1 MAANNLQEAGLL
13 LTAQGAEEFKS
24 AMKGISAATK
34 EAYSELKL
42 AQSQYDKNTSGTQKL
57 ADKQKYL
64 QKMTEEYTKKEQVLK
79 AQLEQM
85 ENAEER
91 DEAAIAKKR
100 AELNNCKASL
110 NKYEESLKDVT
121 NQIKGHSAQLKEWG
135 DKLKNVGGKMQSL
148 GGTLTKSVTAPIMGV
163 GAASVVAWK
172 EVDEGLDIVTKK
184 TGATGEALEDM
195 QNRTRNI
202 AKTMP
207 TDFATAGAAVGEV
220 NTRFGLVGD
229 ELEDLSVKFIKFAEL
244 NDTDVSSSI
253 DNVQA
258 MMAAWG
264 VETKDAGLML
274 DLLTKAG
281 QDSGASVDTLSQ
293 QLMQNKTA
301 LDDMG
306 FSLDASVDLLAN
318 CEKNGIDTSTMLGG
332 LKKALQN
339 SAKEG
344 KSSADALSE
353 LQEKLVGAES
363 DTEASQIA
371 MELFGNKAGP
381 AIADACRDGRLS
393 LEDLGYAMEDLAGT
407 TESTFDGIQ
416 DPLDQMTPSLNT
428 LKDTGAQLVTDL
440 GPAIV
445 TVLGAISDGVSALNT
460 WWSGLDEKQKAVI
473 LTLAGL
479 LAALGP
485 VLSIVGSV
493 ITTIG
498 SLVTI
503 MGAASAGGGV
513 MAAVMGALT
522 GPIGIAIAAIVAI
535 IAVLVLLITHWD
547 QVKGKVKETWEKITE
562 YCTNLKNDVTKKWEE
577 IKSNIKQKIEAIKAD
592 LQQKWNTIKSDA
604 VNKITGMKNDIIG
617 KMTELKSKI
626 TEKLTDIKS
635 KFTEKFE
642 EIKTK
647 VKGVVEDIKGFFTNL
662 KLKIPKPELPKLPH
676 FSLEWGEKTI
686 LGQTVKYPSG
696 LHVDWYAKAMSTPYM
711 FTNPAIMQTPY
722 GTIGAGEA
730 GNELM
735 YGHDALMRDISD
747 ATAANNETLIEAF
760 INGVYNAIV
769 AALNQADL
777 KVVIGRREF
786 GRIVR
791 EVTG

>member
-1 MAANNLQEAGLL
+1 MPANNLQEAGLI
-13 LTAQGAEEFKS
+13 LTAQGADEFKS

-42 AQSQYDKNTSGTQKL
+42 AQSQYDKNTSATEKL
-57 ADKQKYL
+57 ADRQKYL
-64 QKMTEEYTKKEQVLK
+64 QKMTEEYTKKEQLLR
-79 AQLEQM
+79 AELAQM

-91 DEAAIAKKR
+91 DEAAIAKKK
-100 AELNNCKASL
+100 AEINNCKASL
-110 NKYEESLKDVT
+110 NKYEDALKDVT
-121 NQIKGHSAQLKEWG
+121 KQIEGHSAQLKEWG
-135 DKLKNVGGKMQSL
+135 EKLKDVGGKMQSL

-207 TDFATAGAAVGEV
+207 TDFATAGTAVGEV
-220 NTRFGLVGD
+220 NTRFGLTGD
-229 ELEDLSVKFIKFAEL
+229 ALEDLSVKFIKFAEL

-253 DNVQA
+253 DNVQS

-264 VETKDAGLML
+264 VETEDAGLML
-274 DLLTKAG
+274 DMLTKAG
-281 QDSGASVDTLSQ
+281 QDSGVSVDTLSQ

-306 FSLDASVDLLAN
+306 FSLDESVDLLAN
-318 CEKNGIDTSTMLGG
+318 CEKNGIDTTTMLGG

-353 LQEKLVGAES
+353 LQEKLMGAES
-363 DTEASQIA
+363 DAEASQIA

-393 LEDLGYAMEDLAGT
+393 LEDLGYSMEDLAGT
-407 TESTFDGIQ
+407 TETTFGEIQ
-416 DPLDQMTPSLNT
+416 DPLDQMTPILNT

-445 TVLGAISDGVSALNT
+445 EVLGFISEKVSALNE
-460 WWSGLDEKQKAVI
+460 WWGGLDEKQKTVI

-485 VLSIVGSV
+485 VLSVVGSV
-493 ITTIG
+493 VSTIG

-513 MAAVMGALT
+513 MAAVIGALT
-522 GPIGIAIAAIVAI
+522 GPIGIAVAAIAALIAI
-535 IAVLVLLITHWD
+535 GTALYLNWDKVCQWASTTKENVL
-547 QVKGKVKETWEKITE
+547 KAWE
-562 YCTNLKNDVTKKWEE
+562 D
-577 IKSNIKQKIEAIKAD
+577 IKS
-592 LQQKWNTIKSDA
+592 
-604 VNKITGMKNDIIG
+604 G
-617 KMTELKSKI
+617 I
-626 TEKLTDIKS
+626 TEKIESAK
-635 KFTEKFE
+635 EKVHDAIE
-642 EIKTK
+642 K
-647 VKGVVEDIKGFFTNL
+647 IKGFFDFQW
-662 KLKIPKPELPKLPH
+662 KLPHIDLPH
-676 FSLEWGEKTI
+676 FSIDGEFS
-686 LGQTVKYPSG
+686 LNPPSIP
-696 LHVDWYAKAMSTPYM
+696 HFSVDWYKSG
-711 FTNPAIMQTPY
+711 AIFD
-722 GTIGAGEA
+722 GASVIGVGEA
-730 GNELM
+730 GPEAVVPLSGESMRPFARAIAEEMGDGGAYTIIVPVMLDGREIARATVTYTREEL
-735 YGHDALMRDISD
+735 
-747 ATAANNETLIEAF
+747 
-760 INGVYNAIV
+760 
-769 AALNQADL
+769 
-777 KVVIGRREF
+777 RRLD
-786 GRIVR
+786 RIDSR
-791 EVTG
+791 KAGLAW

>member
-42 AQSQYDKNTSGTQKL
+42 AQSQYDKNTSATDKL
-57 ADKQKYL
+57 ADRQKYL
-64 QKMTEEYTKKEQVLK
+64 KAMTEEYTKKEQILR
-79 AQLEQM
+79 AELAQM
-85 ENAEER
+85 ESAEER
-91 DEAAIAKKR
+91 DEAAIAKKKT
-100 AELNNCKASL
+100 EINNCKASL
-110 NKYEESLKDVT
+110 NRYEEALEDVT
-121 NQIKGHSAQLKEWG
+121 NQIKNHSAQLKEWG
-135 DKLKNVGGKMQSL
+135 DKLKDVGGKMQTL
-148 GGTLTKSVTAPIMGV
+148 GGTLTKSVTAPIAGV

-184 TGATGEALEDM
+184 TGASGEALEDM
-195 QNRTRNI
+195 QNRARDI

-207 TDFATAGAAVGEV
+207 TDFATAGTAIGEV
-220 NTRFGLVGD
+220 NTRFGVTGD

-253 DNVQA
+253 DNVQS

-264 VETKDAGLML
+264 VETKDTGLML

-306 FSLDASVDLLAN
+306 LSLDESVDLLAN
-318 CEKNGIDTSTMLGG
+318 CEKNGIDTSTMLAG
-332 LKKALQN
+332 LKKAMQN

-344 KSSADALSE
+344 KSSADALAE
-353 LQEKLVGAES
+353 LQEKLAGAES
-363 DTEASQIA
+363 DAEASQIA

-381 AIADACRDGRLS
+381 AIAEACRDGRLS

-407 TESTFDGIQ
+407 TDSTFDEIQ
-416 DPLDQMTPSLNT
+416 DPLDQMTPILNT
-428 LKDTGAQLVTDL
+428 LKDTGAQLVEDL
-440 GPAIV
+440 APTIV
-445 TVLGAISDGVSALNT
+445 DVLGAISEGVSSLNA
-460 WWSGLDEKQKAVI
+460 WWTGLDDSQKKVI
-473 LTLAGL
+473 FTLAGL

-485 VLSIVGSV
+485 VLSIIGTV

-513 MAAVMGALT
+513 MAAVIGALT
-522 GPIGIAIAAIVAI
+522 GPIGIAIAAVAAL
-535 IAVLVLLITHWD
+535 IAIGVALYQNWD
-547 QVKGKVKETWEKITE
+547 TICQWASNMKQKVANTWVSLKNNVNTTVDNMKSSVKQKFDDIKRSVQEKIESARDKVHDAIEKMKSFFNFTWE
-562 YCTNLKNDVTKKWEE
+562 
-577 IKSNIKQKIEAIKAD
+577 
-592 LQQKWNTIKSDA
+592 
-604 VNKITGMKNDIIG
+604 
-617 KMTELKSKI
+617 
-626 TEKLTDIKS
+626 
-635 KFTEKFE
+635 
-642 EIKTK
+642 
-647 VKGVVEDIKGFFTNL
+647 
-662 KLKIPKPELPKLPH
+662 LPRIKLPH
-676 FSLEWGEKTI
+676 FSISGNFSLNP
-686 LGQTVKYPSG
+686 PSIP
-696 LHVDWYAKAMSTPYM
+696 HFSVDWYAKAMDTPYLL
-711 FTNPAIMQTPY
+711 TSPTVMQTPY
-722 GTIGAGEA
+722 GMVGAGEA

-735 YGHDALMRDISD
+735 YGHDALMRDITN

-769 AALNQADL
+769 AALKQADL

-791 EVTG
+791 EVL

>member
-1 MAANNLQEAGLL
+1 MPANNLQEAGLI
-13 LTAQGAEEFKS
+13 LTAQGAEDFKS

-42 AQSQYDKNTSGTQKL
+42 AQSQYDKNTSATEKL
-57 ADKQKYL
+57 ADRQKYL
-64 QKMTEEYTKKEQVLK
+64 QKMTEEYTKKEQILQ

-91 DEAAIAKKR
+91 DEAAIAKKK
-100 AELNNCKASL
+100 AEINNCKASL
-110 NKYEESLKDVT
+110 NKYEKALEDVT
-121 NQIKGHSAQLKEWG
+121 KQIGGHSAQLKEWG
-135 DKLKNVGGKMQSL
+135 EKLKDVGGKMQSL
-148 GGTLTKSVTAPIMGV
+148 GSTLTRSVTAPIMGV

-207 TDFATAGAAVGEV
+207 TDFATAGTAVGEV
-220 NTRFGLVGD
+220 NTRFGLTGD
-229 ELEDLSVKFIKFAEL
+229 ALEDLSVKFIKFAEL
-244 NDTDVSSSI
+244 NETDVSASI
-253 DNVQA
+253 DNVQS

-274 DLLTKAG
+274 DMLTKAG
-281 QDSGASVDTLSQ
+281 QDSGVAVDTLSQ

-301 LDDMG
+301 LDEMG
-306 FSLDASVDLLAN
+306 FSLDESVDLLAN

-344 KSSADALSE
+344 KSSADALAE
-353 LQEKLVGAES
+353 LQDKLMGAES
-363 DTEASQIA
+363 DAEASQIA

-407 TESTFDGIQ
+407 TDTTFDSVQ
-416 DPLDQMTPSLNT
+416 DPLDQMQPILNT

-460 WWSGLDEKQKAVI
+460 WWSGLDEKQKTVI

-485 VLSIVGSV
+485 VLSVVGTVVS
-493 ITTIG
+493 TIG

-513 MAAVMGALT
+513 MAAVIGALT
-522 GPIGIAIAAIVAI
+522 GPIGIAIAVITALIAIGTA
-535 IAVLVLLITHWD
+535 LYLNWD
-547 QVKGKVKETWEKITE
+547 TICQWAATLRDNVVSAWENLKSSVEEKVENIKSTVTQKFEDIKNKIQEKIESARDKVKEAIEK
-562 YCTNLKNDVTKKWEE
+562 
-577 IKSNIKQKIEAIKAD
+577 
-592 LQQKWNTIKSDA
+592 
-604 VNKITGMKNDIIG
+604 
-617 KMTELKSKI
+617 
-626 TEKLTDIKS
+626 
-635 KFTEKFE
+635 
-642 EIKTK
+642 
-647 VKGVVEDIKGFFTNL
+647 IKGFFDFDW
-662 KLKIPKPELPKLPH
+662 KLPNIKLPH
-676 FSLEWGEKTI
+676 FSVSGEFS
-686 LGQTVKYPSG
+686 LNPPSIP
-696 LHVDWYAKAMSTPYM
+696 HFDVDWYAKGAVFDAPSV
-711 FTNPAIMQTPY
+711 
-722 GTIGAGEA
+722 IGVGEA
-730 GNELM
+730 GPEAVLPLETLWKKLDEIADRIIQSGDRHAAEM
-735 YGHDALMRDISD
+735 YRA
-747 ATAANNETLIEAF
+747 LIEALSEMSF
-760 INGVYNAIV
+760 
-769 AALNQADL
+769 
-777 KVVIGRREF
+777 VISDREF
-786 GRIVR
+786 ARLLRKHGAIK
-791 EVTG
+791 

>member
-1 MAANNLQEAGLL
+1 MPANNLQEAGLI
-13 LTAQGAEEFKS
+13 LTAQGADEFKS

-64 QKMTEEYTKKEQVLK
+64 QKMTEEYTKKEQVLQ

-110 NKYEESLKDVT
+110 NKYEESLKDVN

-135 DKLKNVGGKMQSL
+135 DKLQSVGGKMQSL

-195 QNRTRNI
+195 QNRARNI

-207 TDFATAGAAVGEV
+207 TDFATAGTAVGEV
-220 NTRFGLVGD
+220 NTRFGLTGD
-229 ELEDLSVKFIKFAEL
+229 ALEDLSVKFIKFAEL

-264 VETKDAGLML
+264 VETEDAGLML
-274 DLLTKAG
+274 DMLTKAG
-281 QDSGASVDTLSQ
+281 QDSGVAVDTLSQ

-306 FSLDASVDLLAN
+306 FSLDESVDLLAN
-318 CEKNGIDTSTMLGG
+318 CEKNGIDTTTMLGG

-353 LQEKLVGAES
+353 LQEKLLGAES
-363 DTEASQIA
+363 DAEASQIA

-407 TESTFDGIQ
+407 TDSTFEEIQ
-416 DPLDQMTPSLNT
+416 DPLDQMTPILNT

-445 TVLGAISDGVSALNT
+445 EVLGFISEKVSALNE
-460 WWSGLDEKQKAVI
+460 WWGGLDEKQKTVI

-485 VLSIVGSV
+485 VLSVVGSV
-493 ITTIG
+493 VSTIG

-513 MAAVMGALT
+513 MAAVIGALT
-522 GPIGIAIAAIVAI
+522 GPIGIAVAAIAALIAI
-535 IAVLVLLITHWD
+535 GTALYLNWDKVCQWASTTKENVL
-547 QVKGKVKETWEKITE
+547 KAWE
-562 YCTNLKNDVTKKWEE
+562 D
-577 IKSNIKQKIEAIKAD
+577 IKS
-592 LQQKWNTIKSDA
+592 
-604 VNKITGMKNDIIG
+604 G
-617 KMTELKSKI
+617 I
-626 TEKLTDIKS
+626 TEKIESAK
-635 KFTEKFE
+635 EKVHDAIE
-642 EIKTK
+642 K
-647 VKGVVEDIKGFFTNL
+647 IKGFFDFQW
-662 KLKIPKPELPKLPH
+662 KLPHIDLPH
-676 FSLEWGEKTI
+676 FSIDGEFS
-686 LGQTVKYPSG
+686 LNPPSIP
-696 LHVDWYAKAMSTPYM
+696 HFSVDWYKSG
-711 FTNPAIMQTPY
+711 AIFD
-722 GTIGAGEA
+722 GASIIGVGEA
-730 GNELM
+730 GPEAVVPLS
-735 YGHDALMRDISD
+735 GESMRPFARAIAEEMGDG
-747 ATAANNETLIEAF
+747 
-760 INGVYNAIV
+760 GVYTIIV
-769 AALNQADL
+769 PVMLD
-777 KVVIGRREF
+777 GREIARATVTYTREELRRLD
-786 GRIVR
+786 RIDSR
-791 EVTG
+791 KAGLAW

>member
-1 MAANNLQEAGLL
+1 MPANNLQEAGLI
-13 LTAQGAEEFKS
+13 LTAQGADEFKS

-42 AQSQYDKNTSGTQKL
+42 AQSQYDKNTSATEKL
-57 ADKQKYL
+57 ADRQKYL
-64 QKMTEEYTKKEQVLK
+64 QKMTEEYTKKEQLLR
-79 AQLEQM
+79 AELAQM

-91 DEAAIAKKR
+91 DEAAIAKKK
-100 AELNNCKASL
+100 AEINNCKASL
-110 NKYEESLKDVT
+110 NKYEDALKDVT
-121 NQIKGHSAQLKEWG
+121 KQIEGHSAQLKEWG
-135 DKLKNVGGKMQSL
+135 DKLKDVGGKMQSL

-207 TDFATAGAAVGEV
+207 TDFATAGTAVGEV
-220 NTRFGLVGD
+220 NARFGLTGD
-229 ELEDLSVKFIKFAEL
+229 ALEDLSVKFIKFAEL

-253 DNVQA
+253 DNVQS

-264 VETKDAGLML
+264 VETEDAGLML
-274 DLLTKAG
+274 DMLTKAG
-281 QDSGASVDTLSQ
+281 QDSGVSVDTLSQ

-306 FSLDASVDLLAN
+306 FSLDESVDLLAN
-318 CEKNGIDTSTMLGG
+318 CEKNGIDTTTMLGG

-353 LQEKLVGAES
+353 LQEKLMGAES
-363 DTEASQIA
+363 DAEASQIA

-393 LEDLGYAMEDLAGT
+393 LEDLGYSMEDLAGT
-407 TESTFDGIQ
+407 TETTFGEIQ
-416 DPLDQMTPSLNT
+416 DPLDQMTPILNT

-445 TVLGAISDGVSALNT
+445 EVLGFISEKVSALNE
-460 WWSGLDEKQKAVI
+460 WWGGLDERQKTVI

-513 MAAVMGALT
+513 MAAVIGALT
-522 GPIGIAIAAIVAI
+522 GPIGIAVAAIAALIAI
-535 IAVLVLLITHWD
+535 GTALYLNWD
-547 QVKGKVKETWEKITE
+547 TICQWAASMKEKVSTEWNNLKTNVGNTAENIRSTAIQKFEDIKNKIQEKIE
-562 YCTNLKNDVTKKWEE
+562 SARDKVRDA
-577 IKSNIKQKIEAIKAD
+577 IEK
-592 LQQKWNTIKSDA
+592 
-604 VNKITGMKNDIIG
+604 
-617 KMTELKSKI
+617 
-626 TEKLTDIKS
+626 
-635 KFTEKFE
+635 
-642 EIKTK
+642 
-647 VKGVVEDIKGFFTNL
+647 IKGFFDFDW
-662 KLKIPKPELPKLPH
+662 KLPDIKLPH
-676 FSLEWGEKTI
+676 FSVSGEFS
-686 LGQTVKYPSG
+686 LNPPSIP
-696 LHVDWYAKAMSTPYM
+696 HFDVDWYKTGGVFDAPSV
-711 FTNPAIMQTPY
+711 
-722 GTIGAGEA
+722 IGVGEA
-730 GNELM
+730 GPEAVLPLETLWKKLDEIADRIIQSGDRHAAEM
-735 YGHDALMRDISD
+735 YEALIAALGEMSFIISD
-747 ATAANNETLIEAF
+747 
-760 INGVYNAIV
+760 
-769 AALNQADL
+769 
-777 KVVIGRREF
+777 REF
-786 GRIVR
+786 ARLLRKFGAIK
-791 EVTG
+791 

>member
-1 MAANNLQEAGLL
+1 MAANNLQEAGLI
-13 LTAQGAEEFKS
+13 LTAQGADEFKS

-42 AQSQYDKNTSGTQKL
+42 AQSQYDKNTSATDKL
-57 ADKQKYL
+57 ADRQKYL
-64 QKMTEEYTKKEQVLK
+64 QKMTEEYTKKEQLLR
-79 AQLEQM
+79 AELAQM
-85 ENAEER
+85 EKAEER
-91 DEAAIAKKR
+91 DETAIAKKK
-100 AELNNCKASL
+100 AEINNCKASL
-110 NKYEESLKDVT
+110 NKYEEALKDVT

-135 DKLKNVGGKMQSL
+135 DKLQSVGGKMQSL

-184 TGATGEALEDM
+184 TGATGEALQDM
-195 QNRTRNI
+195 QDRTRNI

-264 VETKDAGLML
+264 VETEDAGLML
-274 DLLTKAG
+274 DMLTKAG
-281 QDSGASVDTLSQ
+281 QDSGVAVDTLSQ

-306 FSLDASVDLLAN
+306 FSLDESVDLLAN

-332 LKKALQN
+332 LKKALVN

-353 LQEKLVGAES
+353 LQEQLVGAES
-363 DTEASQIA
+363 DAEASQIA

-381 AIADACRDGRLS
+381 AIAEACRDGRLS
-393 LEDLGYAMEDLAGT
+393 LEDLGYAMDDLAGT

-416 DPLDQMTPSLNT
+416 DPLDQMTPILNT

-445 TVLGAISDGVSALNT
+445 SVLGAVAEKVSALNE
-460 WWSGLDEKQKAVI
+460 WWSGLDEGQKNVI
-473 LTLAGL
+473 LTMAGV

-485 VLSIVGSV
+485 VLSILGSV
-493 ITTIG
+493 ISTIG

-513 MAAVMGALT
+513 MATVIGALT

-535 IAVLVLLITHWD
+535 GVAVVALIAHWD
-547 QVKGKVKETWEKITE
+547 EVKTAAKETWESIKQSVSEAKENI
-562 YCTNLKNDVTKKWEE
+562 VKKWEE
-577 IKSNIKQKIEAIKAD
+577 LKSNTRQKFEAIKTD
-592 LQQKWNTIKSDA
+592 LQQKWNAIKQDA
-604 VNKITGMKNDIIG
+604 VNKVTSMKNDVVG
-617 KMTELKSKI
+617 KLTELKSMAG
-626 TEKLTDIKS
+626 EKLEEIKG

-642 EIKTK
+642 EIKGK
-647 VKGVVEDIKGFFTNL
+647 VSGFIEDIKGFFENL
-662 KLKIPKPELPKLPH
+662 KLKIPKPELPALPH
-676 FSLEWGEKTI
+676 FSIEWGEKTV
-686 LGQTVKYPSG
+686 LGKTFSYPKG
-696 LHVDWYAKAMSTPYM
+696 LNVDWYAKAMETPYL
-711 FTNPAIMQTPY
+711 FTTPTVMQTPY
-722 GTIGAGEA
+722 GNIGAGEA
-730 GNELM
+730 GNEIM
-735 YGHDALMRDISD
+735 YGQQALMRDISEAVRENNAGLVD
-747 ATAANNETLIEAF
+747 AMYKAFTAALDN
-760 INGVYNAIV
+760 
-769 AALNQADL
+769 ADL
-777 KVVIGRREF
+777 SINIGRREF

-791 EVTG
+791 EVL

>member
-1 MAANNLQEAGLL
+1 MAANNLQEAGLI
-13 LTAQGAEEFKS
+13 LTAQGADEFKS

-42 AQSQYDKNTSGTQKL
+42 AQSQYDKNTSSADKL
-57 ADKQKYL
+57 ADRQKYL
-64 QKMTEEYTKKEQVLK
+64 QKMTEEYAKKEQILR
-79 AQLEQM
+79 AELEKM

-110 NKYEESLKDVT
+110 NKYEKALEDVT

-135 DKLKNVGGKMQSL
+135 DKLKDVGGKMQSL

-207 TDFATAGAAVGEV
+207 TDFATAGTAVGEV
-220 NTRFGLVGD
+220 NTRFGLTGD
-229 ELEDLSVKFIKFAEL
+229 ALEDLSAKFIKFAEL

-253 DNVQA
+253 DNVQS

-264 VETKDAGLML
+264 VETEDAGLML
-274 DLLTKAG
+274 DMLTKAG
-281 QDSGASVDTLSQ
+281 QDSGVAVDTLSQ

-306 FSLDASVDLLAN
+306 FSLDESVDLLAN

-344 KSSADALSE
+344 KSSADALAE
-353 LQEKLVGAES
+353 LQDKLMGAES
-363 DTEASQIA
+363 DAEASQIA

-407 TESTFDGIQ
+407 TDTTFDSVQ
-416 DPLDQMTPSLNT
+416 DPLDQMTPILNT

-445 TVLGAISDGVSALNT
+445 EILGAISDGVSSLNE
-460 WWSGLDEKQKAVI
+460 WWASLDERQKNVI
-473 LTLAGL
+473 LTIAGL

-493 ITTIG
+493 ISTIG

-503 MGAASAGGGV
+503 MGAASASGGI
-513 MAAVMGALT
+513 MTAVIGALT
-522 GPIGIAIAAIVAI
+522 GPIGIAIAAITALIAI
-535 IAVLVLLITHWD
+535 GTALYMNWD
-547 QVKGKVKETWEKITE
+547 TVCQWAATVKEKVVSAWETLK
-562 YCTNLKNDVTKKWEE
+562 TNLGSIVEG
-577 IKSNIKQKIEAIKAD
+577 IKSTVTQ
-592 LQQKWNTIKSDA
+592 
-604 VNKITGMKNDIIG
+604 
-617 KMTELKSKI
+617 
-626 TEKLTDIKS
+626 
-635 KFTEKFE
+635 KFE
-642 EIKTK
+642 EIKSKIQEKIESARDK
-647 VKGVVEDIKGFFTNL
+647 VRDAIEKIKGFFDFSW
-662 KLKIPKPELPKLPH
+662 KLPDIKLPH
-676 FSLEWGEKTI
+676 FSVSGEFS
-686 LGQTVKYPSG
+686 LNPPSIP
-696 LHVDWYAKAMSTPYM
+696 HFDVDWYAKGGVFDAPSV
-711 FTNPAIMQTPY
+711 
-722 GTIGAGEA
+722 IGVGEA
-730 GNELM
+730 GPEAVVPLDKLWDKLDRMTQAIIQSNDQTSAEM
-735 YGHDALMRDISD
+735 AEAISEISFVISD
-747 ATAANNETLIEAF
+747 
-760 INGVYNAIV
+760 
-769 AALNQADL
+769 
-777 KVVIGRREF
+777 REF
-786 GRIVR
+786 GRILR
-791 EVTG
+791 KHGVTK

>member
-1 MAANNLQEAGLL
+1 MPANNLQEAGLI
-13 LTAQGAEEFKS
+13 LTAQGAEDFKS

-42 AQSQYDKNTSGTQKL
+42 AQSQYDKNTSATEKL
-57 ADKQKYL
+57 ADRQKYL
-64 QKMTEEYTKKEQVLK
+64 QKMTEEYTKKEQILQ

-91 DEAAIAKKR
+91 DEAAIAKKK
-100 AELNNCKASL
+100 AEINNCKASL
-110 NKYEESLKDVT
+110 NKYEKALEDVT
-121 NQIKGHSAQLKEWG
+121 KQIEGHSAQLKEWG
-135 DKLKNVGGKMQSL
+135 EKLKDVGGKMQSL

-195 QNRTRNI
+195 QNRARNI

-207 TDFATAGAAVGEV
+207 TDFATAGTAVGEV
-220 NTRFGLVGD
+220 NTRFGLTGD
-229 ELEDLSVKFIKFAEL
+229 ALEDLSVKFIKFAEL
-244 NDTDVSSSI
+244 NETDVSASI
-253 DNVQA
+253 DNVQS

-264 VETKDAGLML
+264 VETEDAGLML
-274 DLLTKAG
+274 DMLTKAG
-281 QDSGASVDTLSQ
+281 QDSGVAVDTLSQ

-301 LDDMG
+301 LDEMG
-306 FSLDASVDLLAN
+306 FSLDESVDLLAN

-344 KSSADALSE
+344 KSSADALAE
-353 LQEKLVGAES
+353 LQDKLMGAES
-363 DTEASQIA
+363 DAEASQIA

-407 TESTFDGIQ
+407 TDTTFDSVQ
-416 DPLDQMTPSLNT
+416 DPLDQMQPILNT

-460 WWSGLDEKQKAVI
+460 WWSGLDEKQKTVI

-485 VLSIVGSV
+485 VLSVVGTMVS
-493 ITTIG
+493 TIG

-513 MAAVMGALT
+513 MAAVIGALT
-522 GPIGIAIAAIVAI
+522 GPIGIAIAVITALIAIGTA
-535 IAVLVLLITHWD
+535 LYLNWD
-547 QVKGKVKETWEKITE
+547 TICQWAATLRDNVVSAWENLKSSVEEKVENIKSTVTQKFEDIKNKIQEKIESARDKVKEAIEK
-562 YCTNLKNDVTKKWEE
+562 
-577 IKSNIKQKIEAIKAD
+577 
-592 LQQKWNTIKSDA
+592 
-604 VNKITGMKNDIIG
+604 
-617 KMTELKSKI
+617 
-626 TEKLTDIKS
+626 
-635 KFTEKFE
+635 
-642 EIKTK
+642 
-647 VKGVVEDIKGFFTNL
+647 IKGFFDFDW
-662 KLKIPKPELPKLPH
+662 KLPNIKLPH
-676 FSLEWGEKTI
+676 FSVSGEFS
-686 LGQTVKYPSG
+686 LNPPSIP
-696 LHVDWYAKAMSTPYM
+696 HFDVDWYAKGAVFDAPSV
-711 FTNPAIMQTPY
+711 
-722 GTIGAGEA
+722 IGVGEA
-730 GNELM
+730 GPEAVLPLETLWKKLDEIADRIIQSGDRHAAEM
-735 YGHDALMRDISD
+735 YRA
-747 ATAANNETLIEAF
+747 LIEALSEMSF
-760 INGVYNAIV
+760 
-769 AALNQADL
+769 
-777 KVVIGRREF
+777 VISDREF
-786 GRIVR
+786 ARLLRKHGAIK
-791 EVTG
+791 